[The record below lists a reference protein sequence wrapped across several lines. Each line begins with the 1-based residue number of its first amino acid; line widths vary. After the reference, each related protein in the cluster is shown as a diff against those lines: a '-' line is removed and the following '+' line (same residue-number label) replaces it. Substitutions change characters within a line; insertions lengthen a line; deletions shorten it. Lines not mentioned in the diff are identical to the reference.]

1 MGGKIVNNV
10 SSDCLKLLVFLI
22 LGIVIGLVTH
32 VIAVQLFEVNYP
44 MGIVA
49 YTSSIAIPAV
59 SIYTF
64 KQLGFKFSKGSIFKN
79 NSQVDFLI
87 IVIIIISAILI
98 ADIVT
103 NISTG
108 LFEINEELLEPLRIV
123 IKVSISGSVGTLYLF
138 REKIEPKIKKDE

>member
-1 MGGKIVNNV
+1 MNHV
-10 SSDCLKLLVFLI
+10 SSDFFKLLVFLI
-22 LGIVIGLVTH
+22 GGIVIGLVTH
-32 VIAVQLFEVNYP
+32 AIAVQLFGVNYP
-44 MGIVA
+44 IGIVT
-49 YTSSIAIPAV
+49 YTSSIAIPAA

-64 KQLGFKFSKGSIFKN
+64 KQLGFKFSKRSIFKN

-87 IVIIIISAILI
+87 IVIIMISAILI

-103 NISTG
+103 TISTG
-108 LFEINEELLEPLRIV
+108 LFEINKELLEPLRIV